1 MVQHVRYSIG
11 PAGWPAQGSTV
22 SGRTLCENQHRR
34 HITAVYRRVAEN
46 AAGREDGCQRPSG
59 HRERADAGFGTP
71 GGGSGRM
78 CFRWPALDSRN
89 PQISSFFCPLCEEA
103 GRAGEIGCALGS
115 HCGATTNDQFRGFF
129 GTCETVSLQTSE
141 PRVAG
146 SSPAGC
152 IESTRDSAVFLAA

>member
-1 MVQHVRYSIG
+1 MKV
-11 PAGWPAQGSTV
+11 GWWAWTYFQGWKCV
-22 SGRTLCENQHRR
+22 H
-34 HITAVYRRVAEN
+34 AERSR
-46 AAGREDGCQRPSG
+46 GLPPQPDGLGSMARDMRGS
-59 HRERADAGFGTP
+59 
-71 GGGSGRM
+71 GGSSV
-78 CFRWPALDSRN
+78 ANLDSRN

-152 IESTRDSAVFLAA
+152 ISNHLFSAASDFVSPQKSESRRLDARR